1 MHSPISDA
9 APSPWPEQYPEGYAV
24 VDVETTGLS
33 RTDRIVSAAVYRLDA
48 RGSVL
53 DHWYSPVNPGR
64 DPGPVWIHGLT
75 SQLLAAAP
83 SFAEVADELAEQLA
97 GRVLVAHNARFDW
110 AMLAREFARCG
121 TEARVE
127 HRLCTIA
134 FSKELAL
141 PLSDHRLPTL
151 AAHFGVRPRQ
161 AHHALDDARVLVE
174 VFQPSLRM
182 AAAAGTRLPLQ
193 ECRPM
198 APPERYEDA
207 SGAAQ
212 AGASETR
219 SDSAPVPARRWNT
232 FRPTRRRPSCP
243 YVNPGRW
250 LPEAPLV
257 QGMRVVF
264 TGDTAIDRETL
275 EQRAEQL
282 GLKVTSAVSS
292 RTSLLVTNDR
302 AATSSKALRARELN
316 TPVLDEAAFL
326 RLLESVSPGRLDS
339 AQAQAQAAPPES
351 AAEAG
356 GQVEHAGERV
366 EQPASRRRC

>member
-1 MHSPISDA
+1 MQSPISDA
-9 APSPWPEQYPEGYAV
+9 APSPWPEQYPDGYAV
-24 VDVETTGLS
+24 VDVETTGLG
-33 RTDRIVSAAVYRLDA
+33 RTDRIVSAAVYRLDT
-48 RGSVL
+48 RGNVL

-83 SFAEVADELAEQLA
+83 SFAEIADELAEQLA

-121 TEARVE
+121 TEARVG

-182 AAAAGTRLPLQ
+182 AAAAGVRLPLQ

-207 SGAAQ
+207 SGDAS
-212 AGASETR
+212 AGTSETR
-219 SDSAPVPARRWNT
+219 SGSAPVPARRWNS

-250 LPEAPLV
+250 LPETPLV
-257 QGMRVVF
+257 QGMRVAF
-264 TGDTAIDRETL
+264 TGDTAIDREVL

-302 AATSSKALRARELN
+302 AVTSSKALRARELN

-339 AQAQAQAAPPES
+339 TQATPPES
-351 AAEAG
+351 AADTG
-356 GQVEHAGERV
+356 GQVERAA
-366 EQPASRRRC
+366 QPAPRRRS